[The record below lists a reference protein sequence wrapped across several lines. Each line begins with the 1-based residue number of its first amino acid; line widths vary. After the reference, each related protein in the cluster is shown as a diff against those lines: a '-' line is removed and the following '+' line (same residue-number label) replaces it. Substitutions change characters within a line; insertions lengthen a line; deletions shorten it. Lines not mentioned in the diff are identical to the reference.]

1 MEAIIAALVSALI
14 TGIFGPVIT
23 LMIQRKLKDA
33 ELPTPSKERL
43 NRLKGKWYGSF
54 MQVVGDKEVR
64 FDVTIL
70 IKNKGRTIEGEA
82 RYDNERGERVCLIM
96 YNGIFDGNILKIEYK
111 NELPYIFQKGSVVAE
126 MSARGDSLHG
136 RFVGYSPDQ
145 KKIIDGEVYC
155 SERPIQQNQ
164 PAS

>member
-1 MEAIIAALVSALI
+1 MDAIIAALISALI
-14 TGIFGPVIT
+14 TGIFGPALT
-23 LMIQRKLKDA
+23 LIIQRKLKDS
-33 ELPTPSKERL
+33 ELPIPSKERL

-54 MQVVGDKEVR
+54 KQIVEGREVS
-64 FDVTIL
+64 FDVVIML
-70 IKNKGRTIEGEA
+70 KNQGRSIEGEA
-82 RYDNERGERVCLIM
+82 KYDNERGERVCLIM

-126 MSARGDSLHG
+126 MNTRGDALHG

-155 SERPIQQNQ
+155 SERPIQQN
-164 PAS
+164 